1 PATWWRWSSRSTP
14 RCTWPPDRW
23 PTCWTRRSRTWPAP
37 ESCTRGT
44 GSTTPTPSSFPC
56 TTPQAT
62 KARTGVR
69 WPHPSPATSTTT
81 RAICPPTT
89 TSARTT
95 LGSRGSPSACGRWR
109 SDGREGRHP
118 HRGPWRTGESGPGWG
133 RRSPDP
139 ALLTPVRSCL
149 VPGLDLQLGVLHA
162 STFRGL
168 PLDVR
173 RLQDAR
179 TGPQLSKVASDLL
192 TCAFQGVGHLRE
204 EPMPCVRCVFTVR
217 GGVVPGDITPLAV
230 QQDSRRVVDD
240 LVPVGDVLFVEVQDA
255 HPPTVEEP

>member
-62 KARTGVR
+62 RARTGMR

-118 HRGPWRTGESGPGWG
+118 HRGPWRTGESGHGWG
-133 RRSPDP
+133 SAGVNGKAGGGTARDRQGIPVGHPGVCWCWSPG
-139 ALLTPVRSCL
+139 
-149 VPGLDLQLGVLHA
+149 VPGRGSGPRKTGGGGEGVPLGGRAGQVATVGVLGIPHGRA
-162 STFRGL
+162 
-168 PLDVR
+168 
-173 RLQDAR
+173 
-179 TGPQLSKVASDLL
+179 TGE
-192 TCAFQGVGHLRE
+192 VGHFDAVVVHT
-204 EPMPCVRCVFTVR
+204 CVAALTE
-217 GGVVPGDITPLAV
+217 GG
-230 QQDSRRVVDD
+230 
-240 LVPVGDVLFVEVQDA
+240 GDVGHFDTVLALSSAVAALPENQFVA
-255 HPPTVEEP
+255 H